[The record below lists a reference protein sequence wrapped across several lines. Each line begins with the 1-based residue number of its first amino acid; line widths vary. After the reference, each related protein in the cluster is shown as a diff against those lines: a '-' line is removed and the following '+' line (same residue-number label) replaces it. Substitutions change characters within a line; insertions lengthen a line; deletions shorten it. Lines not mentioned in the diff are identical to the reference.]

1 MRLYKTQDIN
11 IRYKMIEIINLQ
23 KLLGNIYNGNISLAA
38 KLYKYRYL
46 RKEDFGLRFLYV
58 MTRMLYRIITS
69 PSPAPNMKNRPT
81 TISKESLQWC
91 IKKNSYLTKE
101 ETDIILKQ
109 LDQCMFRAS
118 YSCR

>member
-1 MRLYKTQDIN
+1 
-11 IRYKMIEIINLQ
+11 MIEIINLQ

-38 KLYKYRYL
+38 KLNKYRYL

-58 MTRMLYRIITS
+58 MTRMLYRIITTSS
-69 PSPAPNMKNRPT
+69 PVPNMKNRPT